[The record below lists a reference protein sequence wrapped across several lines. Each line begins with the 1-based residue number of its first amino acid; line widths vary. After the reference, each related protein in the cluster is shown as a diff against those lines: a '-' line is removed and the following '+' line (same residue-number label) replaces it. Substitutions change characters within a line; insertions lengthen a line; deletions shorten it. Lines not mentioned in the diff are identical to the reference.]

1 MTTSVWWTLALW
13 VIPFGVFGMNCIF
26 SRISV
31 ALALTAALT
40 TFAYAAADQCMPIGW
55 ATRSGRTSTAFEVTG
70 GGNLRADTVRTFAD
84 LKSLAADKNPH
95 VIYIDGDLGSGWN
108 GKSGDRV
115 DVSGSNKTII
125 GLKPGTKLNAVL
137 YIKNVSNIIVRN
149 IVIQGHGSNQDQAWD
164 NLNIENSKN
173 VWIDHCEFWDGQ
185 DGNADVVKGADNVTF
200 TWCKFGYK
208 IKSSHNLS
216 NLIASSDKE
225 TESQGKLNVTFMF
238 NWWVSASQR
247 MPRCRFGN
255 IHVVNNLYT
264 SDASVT
270 AGTDQ
275 IGVSAGVQCH
285 VRTEKNVFIG
295 INNPI
300 YNGNNTDGT
309 GGNEVIDNIFTSC
322 SGNTKGTGTSFT
334 PPYDYNFMLNANQ
347 VEAAVRGGAGA
358 TLESPTACDA
368 NYQDPVDPPPPP
380 PDTTREYQVDKGTV
394 TNSFIETANAGYHG
408 DAYVN
413 FDKGGKVSVDVNV
426 AKAGEYKMVLDF
438 TNGSGSARDLEIG
451 VGGVSTK
458 VSCAATSSWTTWEKV
473 TTNLTLD
480 SGKNTIVFSTVGG
493 ADGPNLDQFDLILL
507 NADGEE
513 VREDSAADTSKT
525 DSTLVPAD
533 TSKNDSGTTSIRMQV
548 ATSQSA
554 FEVSFFDTKGML
566 VRKLQNV
573 NSEALRN
580 PAELSRSLPA
590 GIYLM
595 QVRAPGKNRQSFV
608 VVK

>member
-1 MTTSVWWTLALW
+1 M
-13 VIPFGVFGMNCIF
+13 
-26 SRISV
+26 
-31 ALALTAALT
+31 TAALT
-40 TFAYAAADQCMPIGW
+40 AFAEAAADQCMPIGW

-84 LKSLAADKNPH
+84 LKNLAADKNPH
-95 VIYIDGDLGSGWN
+95 VIYIDGDLGNGWN

-225 TESQGKLNVTFMF
+225 TESEGKLNVTFMF

-334 PPYDYNFMLNANQ
+334 PPYDYSFMLNANQ
-347 VEAAVRGGAGA
+347 VESAVRAGAGA
-358 TLESPTACDA
+358 TLESPTSCDA
-368 NYQDPVDPPPPP
+368 NYVEPVDPPPPP
-380 PDTTREYQVDKGTV
+380 PDTTREYQVDKGLV
-394 TNSFIETANAGYHG
+394 EGGAVENNNAGFHG
-408 DAYVN
+408 DGFVN
-413 FDKGGKVSVDVNV
+413 FDKGGKVSVEVNV

-438 TNGSGSARDLEIG
+438 TNGSGSARDLEVS
-451 VGGVSTK
+451 VGGTSTK
-458 VSCAATSSWTTWEKV
+458 LSCAATSAWTTWEKI
-473 TTNLTLD
+473 TTNLTLVA
-480 SGKNTIVFSTVGG
+480 GKNTIVFSTVGG
-493 ADGPNLDQFDLILL
+493 ADGPNLDQFDLILVK
-507 NADGEE
+507 ADGGAAVQDPEPE
-513 VREDSAADTSKT
+513 TSSSSGTAPETSASGDVHPGSSTTVLPWNMARAQVREANGILQFVGFDHAAFVKTQVFSLYGRCVKTSFG
-525 DSTLVPAD
+525 V
-533 TSKNDSGTTSIRMQV
+533 G
-548 ATSQSA
+548 
-554 FEVSFFDTKGML
+554 EV
-566 VRKLQNV
+566 N
-573 NSEALRN
+573 LRD
-580 PAELSRSLPA
+580 LPA
-590 GIYLM
+590 GAYL
-595 QVRAPGKNRQSFV
+595 VKVSAPNFNHQFV
-608 VVK
+608 VQNR

>member
-1 MTTSVWWTLALW
+1 MKKVLTLLAT
-13 VIPFGVFGMNCIF
+13 
-26 SRISV
+26 ISICC
-31 ALALTAALT
+31 
-40 TFAYAAADQCMPIGW
+40 YAAVDQCKPIGW
-55 ATRSGRTSTAFEVTG
+55 ATRSGRTNTPFEVTG

-84 LKSLAADKNPH
+84 LKNLAADKNPR
-95 VIYIDGDLGSGWN
+95 VIYIDGDLGNGWN

-115 DVSGSNKTII
+115 DVSGNNKTII

-137 YIKNVSNIIVRN
+137 YIKKVSNIIVRN

-164 NLNIENSKN
+164 NLNIENAQN

-185 DGNADVVKGADNVTF
+185 DGNADVVKGSDNVTF

-208 IKSSHNLS
+208 IRSSHNLS

-225 TESQGKLNVTFMF
+225 TESQGKLDVTFMF

-334 PPYDYNFMLNANQ
+334 PPYDYSFMLNANQ
-347 VEAAVRGGAGA
+347 VESAVRAGAGA
-358 TLESPTACDA
+358 TLESPTSCDA
-368 NYQDPVDPPPPP
+368 NYVEPVDPPPPP
-380 PDTTREYQVDKGTV
+380 PDTTREYQVDKGLV
-394 TNSFIETANAGYHG
+394 EGGAVENNNAGFHG
-408 DAYVN
+408 DGFVN
-413 FDKGGKVSVDVNV
+413 FDKGGKVSVEVNV

-438 TNGSGSARDLEIG
+438 TNGSGSARDLEVS
-451 VGGVSTK
+451 VGGTSTK
-458 VSCAATSSWTTWEKV
+458 LSCAATSAWTTWEKI
-473 TTNLTLD
+473 TTNLTLVA
-480 SGKNTIVFSTVGG
+480 GKNTIVFSTVGG
-493 ADGPNLDQFDLILL
+493 ADGPNLDQFDLILVK
-507 NADGEE
+507 ADGGAAVQDPEPE
-513 VREDSAADTSKT
+513 TSSSSGTAPETSASGDVHPGSSTTVLPWNMARAQVREANGILQFVGFDHAAFVKTQVFSLYGRCVKTSFG
-525 DSTLVPAD
+525 V
-533 TSKNDSGTTSIRMQV
+533 G
-548 ATSQSA
+548 
-554 FEVSFFDTKGML
+554 EV
-566 VRKLQNV
+566 N
-573 NSEALRN
+573 LRD
-580 PAELSRSLPA
+580 LPA
-590 GIYLM
+590 GAYL
-595 QVRAPGKNRQSFV
+595 VKVSAPNFNHQFV
-608 VVK
+608 VQNR

>member
-1 MTTSVWWTLALW
+1 
-13 VIPFGVFGMNCIF
+13 MNRAF
-26 SRISV
+26 SKISV
-31 ALALTAALT
+31 ALALSAVFA
-40 TFAYAAADQCMPIGW
+40 TFAEAGADQCKPIGW

-70 GGNLRADTVRTFAD
+70 GGNLRVDTVRTFAD
-84 LKSLAADKNPH
+84 LKSLAADKNPR
-95 VIYIDGDLGSGWN
+95 VIYIDGDLGNGWN

-322 SGNTKGTGTSFT
+322 SGNTSGKGTSFT
-334 PPYDYNFMLNANQ
+334 PPYDYSGFMLNANQ
-347 VEAAVRGGAGA
+347 VEAAVRAGAGA
-358 TLESPTACDA
+358 TLESPTSCDA

-380 PDTTREYQVDKGTV
+380 PDTTREYQVDKGLV
-394 TNSFIETANAGYHG
+394 EGGAVENNNAGFHG
-408 DAYVN
+408 DGFVN
-413 FDKGGKVSVDVNV
+413 FDKGGKVSIDVNV

-438 TNGSGSARDLEIG
+438 TNGSGSARDLEIS
-451 VGGVSTK
+451 VGGTSTK
-458 VSCAATSSWTTWEKV
+458 LSCAATSAWTTWEKI
-473 TTNLTLD
+473 TTNLTLVA
-480 SGKNTIVFSTVGG
+480 GKNTIVFSTVGG
-493 ADGPNLDQFDLILL
+493 ADGPNLDQFDLILVKAAEPETSSSSGTAPESSNSSDVHPESSTTAL
-507 NADGEE
+507 PWNMAQAQ
-513 VREDSAADTSKT
+513 VREANGILHFVGFDRAANVKTQVFSLYGRCVKTSFG
-525 DSTLVPAD
+525 V
-533 TSKNDSGTTSIRMQV
+533 G
-548 ATSQSA
+548 
-554 FEVSFFDTKGML
+554 EVS
-566 VRKLQNV
+566 
-573 NSEALRN
+573 LRD
-580 PAELSRSLPA
+580 LPA
-590 GIYLM
+590 GAYL
-595 QVRAPGKNRQSFV
+595 VTVSAPGLNHQFIV
-608 VVK
+608 QNH